1 MTIRKRQPAL
11 TRTRIGTASAARFNR
26 RVLGLAAI
34 VASMFLSASYD
45 SRPAAAQSVCGNHTD
60 ILKILEDSHSEKPRA
75 IAISMNGKLLEIMV
89 SSAGSWSILL
99 TRPDRQTCVVATGE
113 GWESLPAVA
122 REPSA

>member
-1 MTIRKRQPAL
+1 
-11 TRTRIGTASAARFNR
+11 
-26 RVLGLAAI
+26 
-34 VASMFLSASYD
+34 
-45 SRPAAAQSVCGNHTD
+45 
-60 ILKILEDSHSEKPRA
+60 
-75 IAISMNGKLLEIMV
+75 MNGKLLEIMV